1 LIGSI
6 ITSRVGGLVP
16 LWRRNSNDLIRWQFR
31 EDILAEAEQKVISD
45 VRKMIMEGTLVAGE
59 KISEVSVSQM
69 LGVSR
74 TPAKF
79 ALARLEMT
87 GLIEKLPGRGYA
99 VCNVDL
105 EEMEQIIQLR
115 GVLEGSAAGHMATH
129 GMTDEAR
136 HAFVYSLSVSGSII
150 KKGRATAQDIED
162 YQAVNT
168 LFHETIMDLCG
179 NDYIPKVYERIRHLP
194 MAELGTVAAN
204 LDRLEGEFTRMSIGH
219 AQHTIIYEA
228 ISRGDAM
235 RAEMVMREHA
245 HATLDYARLFVG
257 EDAVGQTIK
266 SVTARQSP

>member
-1 LIGSI
+1 
-6 ITSRVGGLVP
+6 
-16 LWRRNSNDLIRWQFR
+16 
-31 EDILAEAEQKVISD
+31 LAEAEQKVLSD
-45 VRKMIMEGTLVAGE
+45 LRKMIMEGTLVAGE

-79 ALARLEMT
+79 ALTRLEMT

-99 VCNVDL
+99 VCSVKL
-105 EEMEQIIQLR
+105 EDIEQIIQLR
-115 GVLEGSAAGHMATH
+115 GVLEGSAAGYMATH
-129 GMTDEAR
+129 GMADEAR
-136 HAFVYSLSVSGSII
+136 QAFVYSLSVSSAITRKGSV
-150 KKGRATAQDIED
+150 TVQDIED

-179 NDYIPKVYERIRHLP
+179 NDYISKVYDRIRHLP
-194 MAELGTVAAN
+194 MAELGAVAAN

-257 EDAVGQTIK
+257 KDAVDQSIK
-266 SVTARQSP
+266 SVTAKSSS

>member
-1 LIGSI
+1 M
-6 ITSRVGGLVP
+6 
-16 LWRRNSNDLIRWQFR
+16 
-31 EDILAEAEQKVISD
+31 AEAEQKVISD

-136 HAFVYSLSVSGSII
+136 HAFVYSLSVSGAII